1 MIKINNKQKAL
12 MLSFVLAALLLP
24 TTLRAQAY
32 DKEAAESYNGG
43 AFYELIAYDTYLD
56 ELANVLR
63 AVEFNN
69 RSGETFSISNNG
81 IGQSEAPLGGGIAI
95 LIGASLGYVALKKKE
110 DEK

>member
-1 MIKINNKQKAL
+1 MNKNTIFKAL
-12 MLSFVLAALLLP
+12 ALVFVLAALLLP

-56 ELANVLR
+56 ELANVLK
-63 AVEFNN
+63 AVELN
-69 RSGETFSISNNG
+69 RGGETFSISNNG

>member
-1 MIKINNKQKAL
+1 MNNNKKTWKTIVF
-12 MLSFVLAALLLP
+12 SFLLAALLLP
-24 TTLRAQAY
+24 TAGWAQAY

-56 ELANVLR
+56 ELANVLK
-63 AVEFNN
+63 AVELN
-69 RSGETFSISNNG
+69 RGGETFSISNNG